1 MKRKITILDNNN
13 CVIKENVIIEVIY
26 NANVAIDH
34 LAINTESQKMIL
46 RTKKYKDINLLPYIN
61 YKLIDDEDITDIKI
75 TKVIKIGKHKMYE
88 FKFLY

>member
-13 CVIKENVIIEVIY
+13 CVIKESVIIEVIY

-34 LAINTESQKMIL
+34 LAINTESQRMIL
-46 RTKKYKDINLLPYIN
+46 RTKKYKKINLLPYIN
-61 YKLIDDEDITDIKI
+61 YKLIYDEDITDIKI
-75 TKVIKIGKHKMYE
+75 TKVIKIGNHRMYE

>member
-26 NANVAIDH
+26 NADVDIEHRAIK
-34 LAINTESQKMIL
+34 TEGHRMIL
-46 RTKKYKDINLLPYIN
+46 RTKKYKEINLLPYIN

-75 TKVIKIGKHKMYE
+75 TKVIKIGKHRMYE

>member
-26 NANVAIDH
+26 DANVAIDH
-34 LAINTESQKMIL
+34 LAINTESQRMIL

-75 TKVIKIGKHKMYE
+75 TKVIKIGKHRIYE
-88 FKFLY
+88 FKFL

>member
-13 CVIKENVIIEVIY
+13 CLIKENVIIEVIY
-26 NANVAIDH
+26 DANVAIDH
-34 LAINTESQKMIL
+34 LAINTESQRMIL

-75 TKVIKIGKHKMYE
+75 TKIIKMGKHRMYE
-88 FKFLY
+88 FKFLF

>member
-34 LAINTESQKMIL
+34 LAINTESQRMIL
-46 RTKKYKDINLLPYIN
+46 RTKKYKDIKLLPYIN

-75 TKVIKIGKHKMYE
+75 TKIIKIGKHRMYE
-88 FKFLY
+88 FRFLY

>member
-46 RTKKYKDINLLPYIN
+46 RTKKYKDIKLLPYIN

>member
-26 NANVAIDH
+26 DANVAIDH
-34 LAINTESQKMIL
+34 LAINTESQRMIL

-75 TKVIKIGKHKMYE
+75 TKVIKISKHRMYE
-88 FKFLY
+88 FKFL

>member
-26 NANVAIDH
+26 DANVAIDH

-75 TKVIKIGKHKMYE
+75 TKVIKIGKHRMYE

>member
-26 NANVAIDH
+26 DANVAIDH

-75 TKVIKIGKHKMYE
+75 TKVIKIGKHRMYE
-88 FKFLY
+88 FKLLY

>member
-34 LAINTESQKMIL
+34 LAINTESQRMIL

-61 YKLIDDEDITDIKI
+61 YKLIDDEDIIDIKI
-75 TKVIKIGKHKMYE
+75 TKVIKIGKHRMYE
-88 FKFLY
+88 FRFLY